1 MNVLMWIVLGAWI
14 VTTAWAIVELSA
26 GRITEARQSNAVP
39 LWPHQQ
45 LETVTETALRAML
58 MEALRTRNAG
68 LQHRS
73 P

>member
-1 MNVLMWIVLGAWI
+1 MNALVWIALGAWI
-14 VTTAWAIVELSA
+14 VTIAWAIVELSA
-26 GRITEARQSNAVP
+26 ERITRARQGSTAP
-39 LWPHQQ
+39 LWPHQ

-58 MEALRTRNAG
+58 VEALRTRNTG